1 MIFWLFNYFCYFFSS
16 SDKGEKVKLMNW
28 GPYWDSGPEKP
39 LSAHIRTLS
48 AVVTT
53 SEPPP
58 IATQLSVKGDDD
70 DDIDEEMETD
80 LNLNVVKPVP
90 EKIKSRSREA
100 QFIEVRRAKKIK
112 LTDDDANQNETK
124 APGMDREDSKTKVGL
139 MFFPST

>member
-1 MIFWLFNYFCYFFSS
+1 
-16 SDKGEKVKLMNW
+16 MNW

-39 LSAHIRTLS
+39 PSAHIRTLS

-53 SEPPP
+53 FEPPP
-58 IATQLSVKGDDD
+58 IATQLSVKGDADD
-70 DDIDEEMETD
+70 LMNDDIAEFMETD

-124 APGMDREDSKTKVGL
+124 PPEMDREETKTKVGTD
-139 MFFPST
+139 FFPLDFRSPGLAVFRGWRPSIC